1 MNLND
6 QTLAALVL
14 YGLPVLFSVI
24 FVAALGAPL
33 PSTLLLIVAG
43 SLVGGG
49 ELSLWPVVGL
59 ATTAAVIGDNLG
71 YALGRRGGRP
81 LALRLSQRLKQES
94 RLAGAEQLMVQWG
107 GIGVFFSRWL
117 LTPLGPW
124 LNVAGGVTLFS
135 WKRFIVWGTAGE
147 ALWVSLYVGLGIL
160 AGEQLGLVIDGLG
173 DLIWLVMAL
182 FATVV
187 IGRQLVARPKNS
199 QPSSTPF

>member
-24 FVAALGAPL
+24 FVAAAGAPL

-43 SLVGGG
+43 TLVGGG
-49 ELSLWPVVGL
+49 EMSLWPVVAL
-59 ATTAAVIGDNLG
+59 ATTAAVMGDNLG

-124 LNVAGGVTLFS
+124 LNVAGGITLFS

-160 AGEQLGLVIDGLG
+160 AGEQLGLVMDGLG

-187 IGRQLVARPKNS
+187 IGRQLVAGPKNS
-199 QPSSTPF
+199 QRSSTPS